1 MTVKDTME
9 KPRTAVVDV
18 LPLTAAGNGLN
29 LWGHVTPHA
38 LADVLGPGYFDACQ
52 EANGGGLYRHDR
64 IVCTASAETGSPEHA
79 TLVVVDEDRAGG
91 VRVEILKEAARGRK
105 SAG

>member
-1 MTVKDTME
+1 MKDTME
-9 KPRTAVVDV
+9 KPRAAVVDV

-38 LADVLGPGYFDACQ
+38 LADVLGPGYFDACH

-64 IVCTASAETGSPEHA
+64 IVCAASAETDSPEHA
-79 TLVVVDEDRAGG
+79 TLVVVDADGG

-105 SAG
+105 GAG

>member
-1 MTVKDTME
+1 ME

-38 LADVLGPGYFDACQ
+38 LADVLG
-52 EANGGGLYRHDR
+52 GLGWTPRLQ
-64 IVCTASAETGSPEHA
+64 ASAA
-79 TLVVVDEDRAGG
+79 
-91 VRVEILKEAARGRK
+91 I
-105 SAG
+105 